1 MPPKQSKAE
10 AEFEDFLTPSSRR
23 TTGDLGQIVDFLEP
37 QPQEVLSFDSSPHPT
52 FKFDQFLEEFSP
64 ATASPKQVQSLTEQ
78 PENLNK
84 LSE

>member
-10 AEFEDFLTPSSRR
+10 AEFEDFLPPSSRR

-37 QPQEVLSFDSSPHPT
+37 QPQEELSLYSIPHPT

-64 ATASPKQVQSLTEQ
+64 ATASPRQVQSLTEQ